1 MANTTNS
8 INPPNNAS
16 AANAATAGNKANAG
30 QQASVAK
37 DPSLQE
43 EQLLEEMLYRLD
55 QAHLQVSW
63 TCSHSGCHRLA
74 GPPVLTSRMQ
84 LRRLRS
90 ALPRMLAP
98 LSTKHPSRRCP

>member
-30 QQASVAK
+30 QQQSVAK

-63 TCSHSGCHRLA
+63 TCSHFGLPPPRWPSCSNLENAASATSLGASAHA
-74 GPPVLTSRMQ
+74 GAAQHQTSI
-84 LRRLRS
+84 
-90 ALPRMLAP
+90 A
-98 LSTKHPSRRCP
+98 